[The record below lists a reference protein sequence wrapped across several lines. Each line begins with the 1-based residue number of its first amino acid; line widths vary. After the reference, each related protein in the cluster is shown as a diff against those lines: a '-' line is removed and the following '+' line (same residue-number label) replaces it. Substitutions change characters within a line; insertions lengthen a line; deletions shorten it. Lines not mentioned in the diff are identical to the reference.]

1 VLIAMMETS
10 RRYLTLLGLIW
21 LTGQA
26 NAATVAENKQQE
38 LSHITGHIQ
47 QLQQTITRDSARQL
61 ELQQELKNSELQIAS
76 LSQQTEL
83 INLQLTAKQT
93 ELDKIKKMQQVATLE
108 LAKQQKI
115 LMSQI
120 RIIYQLKQS
129 QSLKAIFD
137 PGNVNRS
144 NRYLTYYNHLN
155 AAREALLTKI
165 KNIVDSLNK
174 NIAAINQE
182 EQSLKNLLAQKQQQ
196 QRQFLAL
203 QQQREHIISSLNQ
216 KTYSRQQELTILT
229 ENQQTLQTMLSTLV
243 TEAPEAT
250 AVSQFEITEHDVKPT
265 TQTVQTHTSQPIIET
280 TPAAQALPSASFKQV
295 IGRLSWPTK
304 GLLTPTSS
312 QGVIIKA
319 PAGTPVK
326 AIYAGRIIFA
336 SWLRGYG
343 LLVIINHGDGYMS
356 LYARNQAIYGKV
368 GQIVHPGEIVATIGN
383 SGGFI
388 EPSLYFEIRR
398 NGLAVDPHT
407 WCA

>member
-1 VLIAMMETS
+1 
-10 RRYLTLLGLIW
+10 
-21 LTGQA
+21 
-26 NAATVAENKQQE
+26 
-38 LSHITGHIQ
+38 
-47 QLQQTITRDSARQL
+47 
-61 ELQQELKNSELQIAS
+61 
-76 LSQQTEL
+76 
-83 INLQLTAKQT
+83 
-93 ELDKIKKMQQVATLE
+93 MQQVATLE